1 MVSLNGE
8 DEKRIKRL
16 EIALSGY
23 ANRNLILA
31 MENKKLMEENYGLKK
46 VLRIFEERVIEN
58 GGRSSM
64 WGFFFD
70 ETWSI
75 VTEQAK

>member
-58 GGRSSM
+58 GVKKLYVGLL
-64 WGFFFD
+64 F
-70 ETWSI
+70 
-75 VTEQAK
+75 

>member
-1 MVSLNGE
+1 MRPSIEYKDVVSLNGE

-46 VLRIFEERVIEN
+46 VLKIFEERVIEN
-58 GGRSSM
+58 G
-64 WGFFFD
+64 
-70 ETWSI
+70 
-75 VTEQAK
+75 

>member
-1 MVSLNGE
+1 MRPSIEYKDVVSLNGE

-31 MENKKLMEENYGLKK
+31 IENKKLMEENYGLKK

-58 GGRSSM
+58 G
-64 WGFFFD
+64 
-70 ETWSI
+70 
-75 VTEQAK
+75 

>member
-1 MVSLNGE
+1 MVSLNIE

-31 MENKKLMEENYGLKK
+31 MENKKLIEENDGLKK

-58 GGRSSM
+58 R
-64 WGFFFD
+64 
-70 ETWSI
+70 
-75 VTEQAK
+75 

>member
-1 MVSLNGE
+1 VRPSIEYKDVVSLNGE

-58 GGRSSM
+58 G
-64 WGFFFD
+64 
-70 ETWSI
+70 
-75 VTEQAK
+75 